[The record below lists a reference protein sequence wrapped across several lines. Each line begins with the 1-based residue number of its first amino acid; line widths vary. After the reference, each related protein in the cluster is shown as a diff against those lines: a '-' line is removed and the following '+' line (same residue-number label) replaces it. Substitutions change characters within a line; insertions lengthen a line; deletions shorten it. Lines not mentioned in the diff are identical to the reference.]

1 MKDQN
6 NHENK
11 NIEVTEHYKEEGAVT
26 LETLEVA
33 AHDAHTHG
41 HAKHHA
47 SKGFVLTTPLAII
60 IASVIIAGGLMGY
73 GAIMQGG
80 STGKAALA
88 MFKGKAIDAAD
99 YIEGK
104 ENSKVIVVEYSD
116 PECPFCVQLSP
127 TIEKIRSDYAGKIAF
142 VYRHF
147 PLTQIH
153 KNAFDESRAIACA
166 GKIGGTTKYYEYID
180 TLYRYKMSKQTAT
193 LPSTGK
199 EDFARTV
206 GLDMSA
212 FGITVASCTGCGGAA
227 ALSAITAAAAGNII
241 ASGNNSGQVWNWT
254 LTSDSVT
261 AFIFGETAAATNGTA
276 DQNILG
282 INIDY
287 YHLCCNLG
295 LEAVV
300 KSFE

>member
-1 MKDQN
+1 MKDHN

-11 NIEVTEHYKEEGAVT
+11 NIEVTEHYKEEGVVT

-80 STGKAALA
+80 SAGKATLA

-199 EDFARTV
+199 EDFARAV

-212 FGITVASCTGCGGAA
+212 FGTCMKDNQTAQ
-227 ALSAITAAAAGNII
+227 AITDSTNDGVIAGVQGTPSTFILVKTKKGYEQVTMIDGARQMEFFKAA
-241 ASGNNSGQVWNWT
+241 
-254 LTSDSVT
+254 
-261 AFIFGETAAATNGTA
+261 
-276 DQNILG
+276 
-282 INIDY
+282 ID
-287 YHLCCNLG
+287 
-295 LEAVV
+295 EALAR
-300 KSFE
+300 